1 MTDTVVLL
9 YAAHCITGCCCS
21 MLSGRLHDRYCCMPL
36 IVLLVVVQCYL
47 EDYMTDTVVLLYAAH
62 CVTGCCCSMLSG
74 GLHDR
79 YCCMPLI
86 VLLVVV
92 VQCHLEDYMT
102 DTVVCRSLC
111 YWLLLFNVIWRT
123 T

>member
-1 MTDTVVLL
+1 MATSSAYVRAAKKTAACLRSLAGFSENPSSSSTVLL
-9 YAAHCITGCCCS
+9 F
-21 MLSGRLHDRYCCMPL
+21 
-36 IVLLVVVQCYL
+36 
-47 EDYMTDTVVLLYAAH
+47 AAH

-79 YCCMPLI
+79 YCCMLLI

-92 VQCHLEDYMT
+92 VQCYLEDYMT

-111 YWLLLFNVIWRT
+111 YWLLFNVIWRT